1 MRKKNWL
8 TYLLIPALVVAIS
21 CNKDDDNDNNNN
33 NNGNGNSNGKNESV
47 IKQIG
52 ASNLAEITLG
62 QLATLKGGDTLVKA
76 FGAMMVRDHQKSQ
89 SDLDSLANG
98 RNIDL
103 PVNLD
108 TVNGALRDSL
118 TALNGGDFDKSY
130 IKSQIMAHTKVKNM
144 FQAIKDSTQDAS
156 LKSYVNMYLPDI
168 NEHLAKADSIAM
180 ALGIDTTGMGNDTTG
195 VGNDTT
201 GVGNDTTGVGNDTT
215 GVGNDTTG
223 VGNDTT
229 GTGNDTSNVGT
240 DSSVLNMYIRRR

>member
-1 MRKKNWL
+1 MEMRKKNWL

-21 CNKDDDNDNNNN
+21 CKKDDENDNNNN
-33 NNGNGNSNGKNESV
+33 NNGNSNKKNESV

-62 QLATLKGGDTLVKA
+62 QLAGNNGGDTLVKA
-76 FGAMMVRDHQKSQ
+76 FGAMMVTDHQKAQ
-89 SDLDSLANG
+89 DELDSMAGG

-108 TVNGALRDSL
+108 TVNSALRDSL
-118 TALNGGDFDKSY
+118 TALSGFDFDTSY
-130 IKSQIMAHTKVKNM
+130 IKSQILAHTKVKNM
-144 FQAIKDSTQDAS
+144 FEAIKDSTNDAQ
-156 LKSYVNMYLPDI
+156 LKSYVTKYLPDI
-168 NEHLAKADSIAM
+168 NQHLAKADSIASV
-180 ALGIDTTGMGNDTTG
+180 LGVDTTGMGNDTTG

-240 DSSVLNMYIRRR
+240 DSSVMNMYIRRR